1 MSDNGQQP
9 PVPGQPEVPPQQPVP
24 PQAPVPPAAPQ
35 PPYGAPQS
43 PYAQPAP
50 QQPPYAQPQYGA
62 PAQPQYGA
70 PAQPQYPQSQQPYGQ
85 SQAYP
90 GAAPGY
96 PTYAAPVAGGGLA
109 IAALIVGIVAFVTG
123 WVPIFGLL
131 IAIVGIVLGILVVR
145 KPVRRGFGWTAIIL
159 SALAALTSIIMI
171 FVVFLGPALFWS
183 AVGGDSYPEAPYESP
198 QDDRD
203 TEGDADAGEV
213 PLDESTFSVVGGQA
227 IDTPCWSYD
236 GPKYFVNNIDS
247 ASVEDCIGKLE
258 LWGEWQDD
266 VFVPT
271 GAGST
276 AGQILADPQ
285 LVSTVES
292 VVPGSDVNAFVDAVE
307 EQKGYFS
314 SQGEIISLH
323 EATTIGGV
331 PANITRIDSN
341 AETTHTKAFITVL
354 APRAYDTPSG
364 QVQMFLISV
373 TTPYQNGE
381 EQLQHVIDTWT
392 WK

>member
-9 PVPGQPEVPPQQPVP
+9 PVPGQPEVPPQQPAPPAP
-24 PQAPVPPAAPQ
+24 PQQPAPGAPPQGAPAAPQ
-35 PPYGAPQS
+35 PPYGAPTS

-50 QQPPYAQPQYGA
+50 QQPPYAQPQYG
-62 PAQPQYGA
+62 G
-70 PAQPQYPQSQQPYGQ
+70 PAQPQYPQQPYAQ
-85 SQAYP
+85 PQAYP
-90 GAAPGY
+90 GAAPAY
-96 PTYAAPVAGGGLA
+96 PAYAAPVAGGGLA

-123 WVPIFGLL
+123 WIPIFGLL
-131 IAIVGIVLGILVVR
+131 VAIVGIVLGILVVR
-145 KPVRRGFGWTAIIL
+145 KPVRRGFGWTAIGL
-159 SALAALTSIIMI
+159 SALAALTNIIMI
-171 FVVFLGPALFWS
+171 VVVFLGPALFWS
-183 AVGGDSYPEAPYESP
+183 AVGSTPSPDAPYESP

-203 TEGDADAGEV
+203 TQGDADAGEV
-213 PLDESTFSVVGGQA
+213 PLDESSFSVVGGQA

-236 GPKYFVNNIDS
+236 GPQYFVNNIDS
-247 ASVEDCIGKLE
+247 ASVDDCIGKLE

-307 EQKGYFS
+307 QQKGYFS

-323 EATTIGGV
+323 EPTTIGGV

-354 APRAYDTPSG
+354 APHAYDTPSG